1 MRRGKVSLHI
11 LILLALVVGAVGG
24 LLAQRQLTPD
34 SEGLKWFLSYFAK
47 PAGTLFLNMIFMVVV
62 PLLFSALVLG
72 VAEIGDARRVGRI
85 GIRALMFT
93 VLLSGLAVALGLVL
107 VNTFKPGNID
117 MPADKKKAMIERFV
131 PPKDAPAADA
141 PKDDLQKDVEKKLAQ
156 AKEAKNASETIV
168 EFVPKNPLASAVDA
182 LGGGLLPFMFFALMF
197 GIALTSIEAE
207 KALPVKQFLEGLF
220 AVSIKIVG
228 WAMFLAPIGVFGF
241 AFNAGATLG
250 VDAFMA
256 LLKYAGL
263 VLFGLAFHLFVV
275 YSLALKIFAK
285 RNPIEFFRQ
294 MKGVMA
300 TAFATS
306 SSNATLP
313 YALKAAEDEVGLPR
327 DTSSFVL
334 TVGATAN
341 QNGTALF
348 EGITL
353 IFLAQFFGVD
363 LTLADQ
369 IVVMLMAILAGVGT
383 AGVPGGAWPMIAII
397 LVRIG
402 VPAEAIGICLG
413 IDRILDMS
421 RTVLNVTGDM
431 TIACCVQAMEDKS
444 NKKAAAAAI
453 S

>member
-11 LILLALVVGAVGG
+11 LILLALVVGAAGG
-24 LLAQRQLTPD
+24 LLAQ
-34 SEGLKWFLSYFAK
+34 EFLAKDHWVRTTLLDYIAK

-72 VAEIGDARRVGRI
+72 VAEIGDARRVGRV
-85 GIRALMFT
+85 GLRALGFT
-93 VLLSGLAVALGLVL
+93 ILLSGIAVALGLFL
-107 VNTFKPGNID
+107 VNTFKPGVTS
-117 MPADKKKAMIERFV
+117 MGPERQKEMVMQFV
-131 PPKDAPAADA
+131 EGTGDEK
-141 PKDDLQKDVEKKLAQ
+141 LQKDIKAKVDQ
-156 AKEAKNASETIV
+156 AGQAKNASETIV
-168 EFVPKNPLASAVDA
+168 DFVPKNPLASAVDA
-182 LGGGLLPFMFFALMF
+182 LGGGLLPFMFFALVF
-197 GIALTSIEAE
+197 GLALTGIDPE
-207 KALPVKQFLEGLF
+207 KAQPMKQFLEGLF
-220 AVSIKIVG
+220 AISIKIVG
-228 WAMFLAPIGVFGF
+228 WAMFLAPLGVFGF

-250 VDAFMA
+250 IEAFMA

-263 VLFGLAFHLFVV
+263 VLIGLAFHLFVV
-275 YSLALKIFAK
+275 YSIALKVFAR
-285 RNPIEFFRQ
+285 RNPLEFFRQ
-294 MKGVMA
+294 MKGVMGM
-300 TAFATS
+300 AFATS

-313 YALKAAEDEVGLPR
+313 YALKAAEEEVGLPR

-363 LTLADQ
+363 LSFADQ
-369 IVVMLMAILAGVGT
+369 IVVMLMAILAGIGT

-397 LVRIG
+397 LIRIG
-402 VPAEAIGICLG
+402 VPPEAIGICLG

-431 TIACCVQAMEDKS
+431 TIACCVQAGEDRALA
-444 NKKAAAAAI
+444 KAAAMAG
-453 S
+453 